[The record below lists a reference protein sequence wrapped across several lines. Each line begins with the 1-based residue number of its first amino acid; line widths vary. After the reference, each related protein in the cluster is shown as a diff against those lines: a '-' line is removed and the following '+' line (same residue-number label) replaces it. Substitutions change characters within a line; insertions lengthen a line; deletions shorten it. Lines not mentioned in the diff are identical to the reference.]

1 MKWKLLIAAVLICE
15 LAGVIGS
22 VFTFS
27 SIPTWYATLVKPDF
41 APPNW
46 LFGPV
51 WIILYAMM
59 GVSAYLIYETG
70 KKDALKIFGL
80 QLALNASW
88 SIVFFGLRSVSGG
101 LLVIFLLWLSIA
113 LTILSFLKVS
123 KTAAYLLIP
132 YILWVSFASV
142 LNYFIFILN

>member
-51 WIILYAMM
+51 WITLYAMM
-59 GVSAYLIYETG
+59 GVSAYLVYETG
-70 KKDALKIFGL
+70 KRESLKIFGL

-88 SIVFFGLRSVSGG
+88 SIVFFGLRSISGG
-101 LLVIFLLWLSIA
+101 LLVILLLWLAIA
-113 LTILSFLKVS
+113 WTILSFLKVS

-132 YILWVSFASV
+132 YISWVSFASV
-142 LNYFIFILN
+142 LNYFIFMLN